1 MLTNQ
6 KSIDN
11 YYSLNDKF
19 IKILDNIKIS
29 KIEIPNSTLDK
40 FNKIKN
46 NIQNMIQDEQ
56 TVSDKEFSTELKLLN
71 SIYNEIYKE
80 MKLLEQQN
88 ERF

>member
-71 SIYNEIYKE
+71 SI
-80 MKLLEQQN
+80 
-88 ERF
+88 

>member
-29 KIEIPNSTLDK
+29 KIEIPNITLDK

>member
-29 KIEIPNSTLDK
+29 KIEIPSNTLDK
-40 FNKIKN
+40 FHKIKN

-56 TVSDKEFSTELKLLN
+56 TVSEKEFSSELKLLN
-71 SIYNEIYKE
+71 NVFNEIYKD
-80 MKLLEQQN
+80 MKLLEQKN
-88 ERF
+88 ERL

>member
-56 TVSDKEFSTELKLLN
+56 TISDKEFSTELKLLN

>member
-29 KIEIPNSTLDK
+29 KIEIPSNTLEK

-71 SIYNEIYKE
+71 SVYNEIYKD